1 MVQYYQSTDEN
12 QNLNQTR
19 GTMRMANEKKTK
31 KRSTWPVRFIIVL
44 IIFSIGVMVG
54 IHRRVILAWIKGEA
68 LPEMPEGHCCPCADL
83 LKRFKKK

>member
-31 KRSTWPVRFIIVL
+31 KRSKWP

-54 IHRRVILAWIKGEA
+54 IHRRVILAWIKGEE